1 MGKLHDLLIETV
13 IAEALARGDA
23 ELDQDVLFERVT
35 EIAPKWAESSAKIYL
50 DSIKNDAKVGMMQY
64 RRERRGFERRLSKH
78 WAKPL
83 HLLEL
88 TVEIAQE
95 VAAGVGDQ
103 VAAGE
108 AEVDEHTFRAL
119 WAIHA
124 RGCQMSRAILALLRS
139 GFSDDAHARWRSLH
153 ELAAVSSFISKHG
166 DGVAEKYLLHDV
178 VQRRKLARTYKAHE
192 VRAKLDPLTQSEM
205 DEIEDEYQSVI
216 RKFGSE
222 FGKDYGWAA
231 SALGNKPPTLLY
243 IESDVGLDHLRPYYQ
258 MANHNVHGNSH
269 AAFFK
274 LGGFGPD
281 RRIHLAGPSNMGL
294 ADPGHGV
301 ALSLVHITGALVQ
314 TVTTLD
320 SLTEWMVLD
329 LLEHETGE
337 AFLQAH
343 EEAEKIAQ
351 DKLRR
356 RSAVGRIV
364 KHPRWG
370 SKLVSG
376 LRDQLD
382 ALLSNRP

>member
-13 IAEALARGDA
+13 VAEAVACGDT
-23 ELDQDVLFERVT
+23 ELDQDVLVKRMS
-35 EIAPKWAESSAKIYL
+35 EIAPKLAQSGVKSYL
-50 DSIKNDAKVGMMQY
+50 DSIKKDAKVGISQS

-88 TVEIAQE
+88 MVEIAQE
-95 VAAGVGDQ
+95 VAGGVGET
-103 VAAGE
+103 VAAE
-108 AEVDEHTFRAL
+108 EVKVDEHTFRAL

-139 GFSDDAHARWRSLH
+139 GFADDAHARWRSLH

-178 VQRRKLARTYKAHE
+178 VQRRKLARAYKEHE
-192 VRAKLDPLTQSEM
+192 VRAKLDPLTQAEM
-205 DEIEDEYQSVI
+205 DDIEGEYQSLI
-216 RKFGSE
+216 GKFGNE
-222 FGKDYGWAA
+222 FAEDYGWAA
-231 SALGNKPPTLLY
+231 SALGNKRPTLLN
-243 IESDVGLDHLRPYYQ
+243 IEEDVGLDHLRPYYQ

-274 LGGFGPD
+274 LGVFEPD
-281 RRIHLAGPSNMGL
+281 RPIHLAGPSNMGL

-301 ALSLVHITGALVQ
+301 ALSLVHITGALAQ
-314 TVTTLD
+314 TVLTLD
-320 SLTEWMVLD
+320 TLTEWMVLD
-329 LLEHETGE
+329 LLQHETGD

-343 EEAEKIAQ
+343 KESEKIAQ

-356 RSAVGRIV
+356 RSADGGIV

-382 ALLSNRP
+382 AFLSNRP